1 MRPGPPGARRVRS
14 PPGPPLPPQPANTL
28 GSAVEGRGPFGRV
41 SIAGPK
47 PAGWLLGSLLP
58 VCGAGPRPVHRCSS
72 ARRNRAA
79 PPRIGPRRAGTA
91 DRAGPAQMGP
101 QSMLPSSANQA
112 GRRGRSPHAGHA
124 PRPRAGSDQGLLS
137 LGLAQA
143 SGRYNDYNI
152 VVNCYDIVM
161 NFTML

>member
-1 MRPGPPGARRVRS
+1 MRPGRAACPEPAPATPTGEYAGQCSRGARPVWPSIDCRSQAGGLAPRV
-14 PPGPPLPPQPANTL
+14 PAPGVRCRPEAGSSMLVRTPQQGGPAPDRPTT
-28 GSAVEGRGPFGRV
+28 
-41 SIAGPK
+41 
-47 PAGWLLGSLLP
+47 
-58 VCGAGPRPVHRCSS
+58 GPRW
-72 ARRNRAA
+72 
-79 PPRIGPRRAGTA
+79 AGTA